1 LKKLYYLFFFIFSIV
16 NLIAQD
22 SLLNKQK
29 YYKNDV
35 SYNRSGI
42 YYNGF
47 RLKHKE
53 TTYTNSYIFLNSFG
67 VGIKNNFELNIA
79 NLIVPFS
86 NESNSNFTPSVLL
99 IIPKV
104 GYDFGLY
111 HHISVSCIFGPF
123 SNVTFSNKFINK
135 QIAYT
140 FGTPKNNIG
149 ILFSN
154 DDIVKTKTNFLYL
167 QSSFYVSKWLKIGA
181 EHVLYTNYDQVNNSN
196 NIDINYSF
204 KQKTKLEYLIPTNLT
219 FRINVRNKATFCIG
233 SVMDYLNVKRQLYL
247 SCSVR
252 LNNRKK

>member
-1 LKKLYYLFFFIFSIV
+1 MKKLIYLFFFIFSIV
-16 NLIAQD
+16 HLIAQVG
-22 SLLNKQK
+22 LLNKQK
-29 YYKNDV
+29 YYNNDV

-67 VGIKNNFELNIA
+67 VGIKKIFELNIA
-79 NLIVPFS
+79 SLVVPIRSESSPDIKPIV
-86 NESNSNFTPSVLL
+86 L
-99 IIPKV
+99 IIPKI
-104 GYDFGLY
+104 GYDFGEF
-111 HHISVSCIFGPF
+111 HHISASCIFGPI
-123 SNVTFSNKFINK
+123 SNVTFTNKFINK

-154 DDIVKTKTNFLYL
+154 DDIAKTKTNFLYL

-196 NIDINYSF
+196 NIDVNYSF

-219 FRINVRNKATFCIG
+219 FRINVRNKATFCVG

-247 SCSVR
+247 SCSIR